1 MDVGPPEGGASER
14 IVFDFAHTIVRET
27 GKNGMAKYRGAVC
40 RLCRR
45 EGVRLYL
52 KGERCFSGKC
62 AIEKRPYP
70 PGEHGQKRTRRR
82 ISDYGIQLREKQ
94 KLRRI
99 YGVLERQFRRYF
111 AQAARRSGVTGEALL
126 QFLERR
132 LDNVV
137 WRLGFA
143 SSRALARELVS
154 HGHFTVNDRPVN
166 IPSYQVRQ
174 GDTVAVTGSSRSL
187 PPIIAAVAT
196 AGGRR
201 LPTWLEI
208 ESDAMRGTVISL
220 PAREDIDTQI
230 QEELVVEYYSR

>member
-1 MDVGPPEGGASER
+1 
-14 IVFDFAHTIVRET
+14 
-27 GKNGMAKYRGAVC
+27 MAKYRGPAC

-52 KGERCFSGKC
+52 KGERCSSAKC

-70 PGEHGQKRTRRR
+70 PGEHSQARRRRR

-99 YGVLERQFRRYF
+99 YGIFERQFRRYF
-111 AQAARRSGVTGEALL
+111 AEATRSPGVTGEALL
-126 QFLERR
+126 RLLERR

-137 WRLGFA
+137 YRLGFA
-143 SSRALARELVS
+143 SSRAQARELAS
-154 HGHFTVNDRPVN
+154 HGHFTVNNRPVN
-166 IPSYQVRQ
+166 IPSYQVRL
-174 GDTVAVTGSSRSL
+174 GDAIAVSESSRSL
-187 PPIIAAVAT
+187 SPIVASVAG

-201 LPTWLEI
+201 LPGWLQTEA
-208 ESDAMRGTVISL
+208 DAMRGTVVSL
-220 PAREDIDTQI
+220 PSRDEIDTQV

>member
-1 MDVGPPEGGASER
+1 
-14 IVFDFAHTIVRET
+14 
-27 GKNGMAKYRGAVC
+27 MARYRGAVC

-45 EGVRLYL
+45 EGVRLHL
-52 KGERCFSGKC
+52 KGERCLSGKC

-70 PGEHGQKRTRRR
+70 PGEHGQRRTRRR
-82 ISDYGIQLREKQ
+82 VSDYGTQLREKQ
-94 KLRRI
+94 KLRRM
-99 YGVLERQFRRYF
+99 YGILERQFRRYF
-111 AQAARRSGVTGEALL
+111 AQATRRSGVTGEALL

-143 SSRALARELVS
+143 SSRALARELVN

-174 GDTVAVTGSSRSL
+174 GDTVAVAGSSRSL
-187 PPIIAAVAT
+187 PPIIASVAT

-201 LPTWLEI
+201 LPPWLEI
-208 ESDAMRGTVISL
+208 GGDAMQGTVISL
-220 PAREDIDTQI
+220 PARDEIDTQI
-230 QEELVVEYYSR
+230 QEELVVEFYSR

>member
-1 MDVGPPEGGASER
+1 
-14 IVFDFAHTIVRET
+14 
-27 GKNGMAKYRGAVC
+27 MAKYRGAVC

-82 ISDYGIQLREKQ
+82 VSDYGIQLREKQ

-99 YGVLERQFRRYF
+99 YGILERQFRRYF
-111 AQAARRSGVTGEALL
+111 AQATRRSGVTGEALL

-143 SSRALARELVS
+143 SSRALARQLVS
-154 HGHFTVNDRPVN
+154 HGHFTVNDRRVN

-187 PPIIAAVAT
+187 PPIISSVAT

-201 LPTWLEI
+201 LPPWLEI
-208 ESDAMRGTVISL
+208 EGDAMRGAVLSL
-220 PAREDIDTQI
+220 PARDEIDTQI

>member
-1 MDVGPPEGGASER
+1 
-14 IVFDFAHTIVRET
+14 
-27 GKNGMAKYRGAVC
+27 MARYRGPTC

-52 KGERCFSGKC
+52 KGARCFSGKC

-70 PGEHGQKRTRRR
+70 PGEHSQSRLRRR

-111 AQAARRSGVTGEALL
+111 AEATHTPGITGAALL
-126 QFLERR
+126 QLLERR

-143 SSRALARELVS
+143 SSRAQARELVN
-154 HGHFTVNDRPVN
+154 HGHFAVNDRPVD
-166 IPSYQVRQ
+166 IPSYQVRP
-174 GDTVAVTGSSRSL
+174 GDTVSVRESSRAI
-187 PPIIAAVAT
+187 PPLVAAVAS

-201 LPTWLEI
+201 LPTWLRI
-208 ESDAMRGTVISL
+208 EGDAMRGAVISL
-220 PAREDIDTQI
+220 PARDEIDTLI

>member
-1 MDVGPPEGGASER
+1 
-14 IVFDFAHTIVRET
+14 
-27 GKNGMAKYRGAVC
+27 MARYRGPSC

-52 KGERCFSGKC
+52 KGARCFSAKC

-70 PGEHGQKRTRRR
+70 PGARAPTRSRRR

-94 KLRRI
+94 KLRRM
-99 YGVLERQFRRYF
+99 YGLLERQFRRYF
-111 AQAARRSGVTGEALL
+111 AEAAHSPGVTGEALL
-126 QFLERR
+126 QLLERR

-143 SSRALARELVS
+143 ASRAQSRELIT
-154 HGHFTVNDRPVN
+154 HGHFAVNDRPVD
-166 IPSYQVRQ
+166 IPSYRLRP
-174 GDTVAVTGSSRSL
+174 GDTIAVRGPSRSL
-187 PPIIAAVAT
+187 APIVAAVAS

-201 LPTWLEI
+201 LPVWLQI
-208 ESDAMRGTVISL
+208 EGDAMRAAVISL
-220 PAREDIDTQI
+220 PARDEIDTQV

>member
-1 MDVGPPEGGASER
+1 
-14 IVFDFAHTIVRET
+14 
-27 GKNGMAKYRGAVC
+27 MARYRGAVC

-45 EGVRLYL
+45 EGVRLHL
-52 KGERCFSGKC
+52 KGERCLSGKC

-94 KLRRI
+94 KLRRM
-99 YGVLERQFRRYF
+99 YGILERQFRRYF
-111 AQAARRSGVTGEALL
+111 AQATRRSGVTGEALL

-143 SSRALARELVS
+143 SSRALARELVN
-154 HGHFTVNDRPVN
+154 HGHFAVNDRPVN

-187 PPIIAAVAT
+187 PPIVASVAT

-201 LPTWLEI
+201 LPPWLEI
-208 ESDAMRGTVISL
+208 EGDAMRGTVLSL
-220 PAREDIDTQI
+220 PARDEIDTQI
-230 QEELVVEYYSR
+230 QEELVVEFYSR